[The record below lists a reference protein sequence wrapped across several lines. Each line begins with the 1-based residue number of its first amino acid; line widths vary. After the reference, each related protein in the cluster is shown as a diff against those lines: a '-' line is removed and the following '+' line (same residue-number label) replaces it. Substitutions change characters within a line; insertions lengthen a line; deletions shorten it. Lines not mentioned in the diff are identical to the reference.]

1 MGQALGGKVRLPPL
15 AQVGM
20 VVKDIDKV
28 TEFYSATLGIG
39 PWEIREGESEAK
51 ARGNTYRYKTKTA
64 FAQLGPITLELFQI
78 VEGRSPVHAEF
89 LEKKGEGVHHLGF
102 YVSEEE
108 KEQMI
113 AVLSDI
119 GVGVAQSAKVN
130 GRGSNAFIDT
140 ENVGGLFF
148 ELIAR
153 RKE

>member
-1 MGQALGGKVRLPPL
+1 
-15 AQVGM
+15 
-20 VVKDIDKV
+20 
-28 TEFYSATLGIG
+28 
-39 PWEIREGESEAK
+39 
-51 ARGNTYRYKTKTA
+51 
-64 FAQLGPITLELFQI
+64 LFQI

-140 ENVGGLFF
+140 EKVGGLFF